1 MEGKIE
7 DFYAQL
13 PVFEGF
19 NQLTDVALYRPL
31 PEDWVIGMSD
41 VVGSTAAIL
50 AGQYKIVNI
59 AGAALIAALS
69 NALGRRDF
77 PFAFGGDGA
86 SFALPLK
93 DVETA
98 RAVLAATAAWVRD
111 DLSLTLRVALIP
123 VAAVRAAGWDVQV
136 ARYAPSSN
144 VSYAMFTGGGLAWAE
159 HAMKAGH
166 RAVEAVEPAITGT
179 RPDLTGLS
187 CPWQE
192 FPAQRGVVL
201 SLIVAPVSGE
211 DDPAFRELV
220 ADILWMT
227 GQKNEARHP
236 IADGLRA
243 LSWPSSGLGLE
254 PRATHITNQG
264 LARHKLG
271 LGLRNLASWAAVR
284 FGLPMGRLRPSRY
297 IGEIVAN
304 ADFRK
309 YGDALR
315 MTLDCTP
322 KLVEELEARLRIAE
336 QACVARFGL
345 HQQGA
350 AIVTCYAPSPTRN
363 DHVHFV
369 DGAAGG
375 YAAAAAQLKYS
386 LETGLARPAP
396 APGHGNASAP
406 VVIALRHPENTAGQI
421 RPPSPASQAP
431 GSRGP
436 CRSDAART
444 RSARPVMKA
453 ASAPT
458 VGTRR

>member
-1 MEGKIE
+1 VEGEIE
-7 DFYAQL
+7 DFYAQV
-13 PVFEGF
+13 PVFEDF
-19 NQLTDVALYRPL
+19 SQLTDAALYRPL

-41 VVGSTAAIL
+41 VVASTAAIR

-59 AGAALIAALS
+59 AGAALIAAVS
-69 NALGRRDF
+69 NALGRREF
-77 PFAFGGDGA
+77 PFAFCGDGA
-86 SFALPLK
+86 SFALPLE
-93 DVETA
+93 DAETA

-111 DLSLTLRVALIP
+111 DLSLTLRAALIP
-123 VAAVRAAGWDVQV
+123 VAAVRAAGWDVRV

-159 HAMKAGH
+159 RAMKAGDG
-166 RAVEAVEPAITGT
+166 AVEPAITGT

-192 FPAQRGVVL
+192 FPARRGVVL
-201 SLIVAPVSGE
+201 SLIADPVSGE

-220 ADILWMT
+220 GDILWMT

-236 IADGLRA
+236 ILDPLRA
-243 LSWPSSGLGLE
+243 LTWPPSGLDLE
-254 PRATHITNQG
+254 ARATRVT
-264 LARHKLG
+264 KLKVG
-271 LGLRNLASWAAVR
+271 VRSLASWAAFR

-297 IGEIVAN
+297 IGEMVAN

-322 KLVEELEARLRIAE
+322 KLVERLEARLRIAE
-336 QACVARFGL
+336 QTRVARFGL
-345 HQQGA
+345 HQQRA

-375 YAAAAAQLKYS
+375 YAAAAAQLKQP
-386 LETGLARPAP
+386 LGTGLARALL
-396 APGHGNASAP
+396 PGA
-406 VVIALRHPENTAGQI
+406 
-421 RPPSPASQAP
+421 
-431 GSRGP
+431 
-436 CRSDAART
+436 
-444 RSARPVMKA
+444 M
-453 ASAPT
+453 
-458 VGTRR
+458 

>member
-1 MEGKIE
+1 VEGKIE
-7 DFYAQL
+7 DFYAQV
-13 PVFEGF
+13 PVFEDF
-19 NQLTDVALYRPL
+19 SRLTDAALYRPV

-41 VVGSTAAIL
+41 VVASAAAIR

-59 AGAALIAALS
+59 AGAALIAAVS

-86 SFALPLK
+86 SFALPLE
-93 DVETA
+93 DAETA

-111 DLSLTLRVALIP
+111 DLSLTLRVALMP
-123 VAAVRAAGWDVQV
+123 VAAVRAADRDVRV

-159 HAMKAGH
+159 RAMKAGDG
-166 RAVEAVEPAITGT
+166 AVEPAITGT

-192 FPAQRGVVL
+192 FPARRGVVL
-201 SLIVAPVSGE
+201 SLIADPVSGE

-220 ADILWMT
+220 GDILWMT

-236 IADGLRA
+236 ILDPLRA
-243 LSWPSSGLGLE
+243 LTWPPSGLDLE
-254 PRATHITNQG
+254 ARATRVTK
-264 LARHKLG
+264 LKLG
-271 LGLRNLASWAAVR
+271 VRSLASWAAFR
-284 FGLPMGRLRPSRY
+284 FGLPIGRLRPSRY
-297 IGEIVAN
+297 IGEMVAN

-322 KLVEELEARLRIAE
+322 KLVERLEARLRIAE
-336 QACVARFGL
+336 QTRVARFGL
-345 HQQGA
+345 HQQRA

-375 YAAAAAQLKYS
+375 YAAAAAQLKQP
-386 LETGLARPAP
+386 LGTGLARALL
-396 APGHGNASAP
+396 PGA
-406 VVIALRHPENTAGQI
+406 
-421 RPPSPASQAP
+421 
-431 GSRGP
+431 
-436 CRSDAART
+436 
-444 RSARPVMKA
+444 M
-453 ASAPT
+453 
-458 VGTRR
+458 

>member
-1 MEGKIE
+1 MDGELE
-7 DFYAQL
+7 DFYAQV
-13 PVFEGF
+13 PVFENF
-19 NQLTDVALYRPL
+19 NQLTDAALYRPL

-41 VVGSTAAIL
+41 VVASTAAMR

-59 AGAALIAALS
+59 AGAALIAAVS

-77 PFAFGGDGA
+77 PFSFGGDGA
-86 SFALPLK
+86 SFALPLEYA
-93 DVETA
+93 ETA

-111 DLSLTLRVALIP
+111 DLSLTLRVALMP
-123 VAAVRAAGWDVQV
+123 VAAVRAAGWDVRV

-159 HAMKAGH
+159 RAMKAGDG
-166 RAVEAVEPAITGT
+166 AVEPAITGA

-187 CPWQE
+187 CPWRE

-201 SLIVAPVSGE
+201 SLIAAPVSGE
-211 DDPAFRELV
+211 DNPAFRELV
-220 ADILWMT
+220 DDILWMT

-236 IADGLRA
+236 IQDSLRA
-243 LSWPSSGLGLE
+243 LTWPPSGLDLE
-254 PRATHITNQG
+254 ARATRVTNQG
-264 LARHKLG
+264 LARRKLE
-271 LGLRNLASWAAVR
+271 LGVRSLASWAAFR
-284 FGLPMGRLRPSRY
+284 FGLPMGRFRPNRY
-297 IGEIVAN
+297 IGEMVAN

-322 KLVEELEARLRIAE
+322 KLVERLKARLRIAE
-336 QACVARFGL
+336 QTHVARFGL

-375 YAAAAAQLKYS
+375 YAAAAAQLKEP
-386 LETGLARPAP
+386 L
-396 APGHGNASAP
+396 APGPSR
-406 VVIALRHPENTAGQI
+406 ALLPRA
-421 RPPSPASQAP
+421 
-431 GSRGP
+431 
-436 CRSDAART
+436 
-444 RSARPVMKA
+444 V
-453 ASAPT
+453 
-458 VGTRR
+458 